1 MFGWIEEENIE
12 IVRYMLNHPERGPER
27 GSAITGRSTHNQ
39 RIERLWRDLYSGCI
53 SFFYTL
59 FYTFEDINLLNM
71 DDTRY
76 VYALHFVF
84 IPIIQKHLDM
94 FQQGW
99 AHHSLRTEHN
109 KSPNQLWITG
119 LCELSENNTGSEVI
133 TGLIVSYFAV
143 IYYNSITSS
152 FDSFVL

>member
-1 MFGWIEEENIE
+1 MVLRE
-12 IVRYMLNHPERGPER
+12 I
-27 GSAITGRSTHNQ
+27 
-39 RIERLWRDLYSGCI
+39 IERLWRDLYSGCI

-59 FYTFEDINLLNM
+59 FYSFEDINLLNM
-71 DDTRY
+71 DDTRD

-109 KSPNQLWITG
+109 KSPYQLWITG
-119 LCELSENNTGSEVI
+119 LCELKYLNKYFSKPLRLLGNLM
-133 TGLIVSYFAV
+133 LIQ
-143 IYYNSITSS
+143 
-152 FDSFVL
+152 

>member
-1 MFGWIEEENIE
+1 MAPNNLATTALNAFLQAVREFGLPSHVRMDRGGENIE

-71 DDTRY
+71 DDT
-76 VYALHFVF
+76 
-84 IPIIQKHLDM
+84 
-94 FQQGW
+94 
-99 AHHSLRTEHN
+99 
-109 KSPNQLWITG
+109 
-119 LCELSENNTGSEVI
+119 
-133 TGLIVSYFAV
+133 
-143 IYYNSITSS
+143 
-152 FDSFVL
+152 